1 MAKQI
6 NSTDQTEVN
15 SPAEGSNIVPIV
27 DTPAR
32 SKEQSNTMN
41 SVLVDFLRN
50 VHSIQLA
57 RKVVLPHVFEWLKSQ
72 HESHSKK
79 LAKYAA
85 RSEDGQDV
93 YRAISAHQAS
103 EMFRAIRELDNLG
116 GARIPETLQRSL
128 FTQLFSEYDAFIGSL
143 LKVIYSQKIDLLK
156 SISRQ
161 ISFADLLNYE
171 DLNSIKLDMLE
182 KEVEAFR
189 RNSYADQFSTL
200 ENKFTLTLKA
210 FPEWG
215 EFVELSQRRN
225 LIVHNGSVVSEQ
237 YLVVCD
243 REKHKFV
250 ERPRVGDPLSLS
262 GAYFSRAIIVV
273 SKVAFMLCHTL
284 RRKLFQDQLESAHND
299 ANTVLFDLLRDKRWS
314 TANAIASFALSN
326 PMRSNIS
333 DMDLRIR
340 TINAAIAAK
349 FSENE
354 AECQRILKSMDWTAP
369 LRDFRLAIA
378 VLSDD
383 YAKAAELMLLIGKSG
398 ELIEEISYHDWP
410 LFHKFRE
417 SPEFLAAY
425 QKVYGVSFISESI
438 RHKTESAEANQA
450 VFNQDMETVD
460 VPPETP
466 IDETKTKVKR
476 VRKKILATKQDQDV

>member
-1 MAKQI
+1 MTKQANSAKPI
-6 NSTDQTEVN
+6 EATE
-15 SPAEGSNIVPIV
+15 PAEGSNIVPI
-27 DTPAR
+27 DDAPAQA
-32 SKEQSNTMN
+32 KEQLNTMN

-50 VHSIQLA
+50 VHSIQMA
-57 RKVVLPHVFEWLKSQ
+57 RRVVLPHVLEWLKSQ

-85 RSEDGQDV
+85 RSDDGQDI

-103 EMFRAIRELDNLG
+103 EMFRAIRDLDNLG
-116 GARIPETLQRSL
+116 GARIPITLQRSL

-143 LKVIYSQKIDLLK
+143 LKVIYAQKIDLLK
-156 SISRQ
+156 GISRQ

-200 ENKFTLTLKA
+200 ENKFTLTLKS

-243 REKHKFV
+243 REKYIFKS
-250 ERPRVGDPLSLS
+250 RPRVGDSLSLS

-284 RRKLFQDQLESAHND
+284 RRKLFPDQLESAHND
-299 ANTVLFDLLRDKRWS
+299 ANSVLFDLLRDNRWS
-314 TANAIASFALSN
+314 TANAIASFALTN
-326 PMRSNIS
+326 PMKSNIS
-333 DMDLRIR
+333 DIDLRIR

-349 FSENE
+349 FSGNE
-354 AECQRILKSMDWTAP
+354 VECQKILQSMDWTTP
-369 LRDFRLAIA
+369 LRDFKLAIA

-383 YAKAAELMLLIGKSG
+383 FEKAAELMLLIGKSG
-398 ELIEEISYHDWP
+398 ELIEELSYHDWP

-417 SPEFLAAY
+417 SPEFLTAY
-425 QKVYGVSFISESI
+425 LKVYGVSFISESI
-438 RHKTESAEANQA
+438 RHKAESVEANQA
-450 VFNQDMETVD
+450 VFNQEMETVD
-460 VPPETP
+460 VPAE
-466 IDETKTKVKR
+466 IAIAETKRDIKGKSPA
-476 VRKKILATKQDQDV
+476 RKPKKSV